1 MMKQG
6 FIHFGS
12 AIVALGLAYLVNQ
25 LPNMPDSL
33 KPWVPFGMVPLV
45 VLSVWFL
52 VQQGETA
59 KRYKTKISGNKLK
72 GDRSRVRA
80 TDAEVTDNELTGAD
94 TEINTNDGTSGS
106 GRNP

>member
-25 LPNMPDSL
+25 LTNMPDSL
-33 KPWVPFGMVPLV
+33 KPWVPFGMVTLV

-52 VQQGETA
+52 MEQSRV
-59 KRYKTKISGNKLK
+59 SGRPRTTITGNTLG
-72 GDRSRVRA
+72 GDRSRIRA
-80 TDAEVTDNELTGAD
+80 TDAEVADNKLTGAD